1 MFGRTFCFTATLLLT
16 SGVVGAHHNPNAH
29 YIVGQSIEVD
39 GIVTEF
45 RGVNPHSRIYFDVIT
60 EAGEVEQWMAEG
72 DSIINLRRAG
82 WADDE
87 IKPGDHVYIQGR
99 PSRYGQNLVEWQ
111 IITRVGGS
119 ELGGGN
125 GQQTER
131 YRYMDG
137 RLEEFRRQRDAAVG
151 H

>member
-1 MFGRTFCFTATLLLT
+1 MTNKAFLFCTILVLLM
-16 SGVVGAHHNPNAH
+16 SAASAHHNPNAH
-29 YIVGQSIEVD
+29 YIVGQSVEVE
-39 GIVTEF
+39 GVVTEF
-45 RGVNPHSRIYFDVIT
+45 RGVNPHSRIYFDVMD
-60 EAGEVEQWMAEG
+60 EAGEVEEWMAEG

-87 IKPGDHVYIQGR
+87 IKPGDLIHIQGR
-99 PSRYGQNLVEWQ
+99 PSRFGRNLVEWQ
-111 IITRVGGS
+111 IITRLDGS

-137 RLEEFRRQRDAAVG
+137 RLQEFRRQRDADAG
-151 H
+151 R

>member
-1 MFGRTFCFTATLLLT
+1 MTNRLILFCATLVLT
-16 SGVVGAHHNPNAH
+16 MAAASAHHNPNAH
-29 YIVGQSIEVD
+29 YIVGQSVEVE
-39 GIVTEF
+39 GVVTEF
-45 RGVNPHSRIYFDVIT
+45 RGVNPHSRIYFDV
-60 EAGEVEQWMAEG
+60 ANDSGEVEEWMAEG

-87 IKPGDHVYIQGR
+87 IKPGDRIHIQGR
-99 PSRYGQNLVEWQ
+99 PSRFGRNLVEWQ
-111 IITRVGGS
+111 IITRLDGS

-137 RLEEFRRQRDAAVG
+137 RLQEFRRQRDSAAG
-151 H
+151 R

>member
-1 MFGRTFCFTATLLLT
+1 
-16 SGVVGAHHNPNAH
+16 
-29 YIVGQSIEVD
+29 
-39 GIVTEF
+39 
-45 RGVNPHSRIYFDVIT
+45 
-60 EAGEVEQWMAEG
+60 MAEG

-87 IKPGDHVYIQGR
+87 IGPGDRIHIQGR
-99 PSRYGQNLVEWQ
+99 PSRHGRNLVEWQ
-111 IITRVGGS
+111 IITRLDGS

-137 RLEEFRRQRDAAVG
+137 RLQEFRRQRDAAAG
-151 H
+151 R

>member
-1 MFGRTFCFTATLLLT
+1 MTNRSFLCSAILILAAGAAI
-16 SGVVGAHHNPNAH
+16 AHHNPNAH
-29 YIVGQSIEVD
+29 YIVGQSVEVE

-45 RGVNPHSRIYFDVIT
+45 RGVNPHSRIYFDVT
-60 EAGEVEQWMAEG
+60 NDNGEVEEWMAEC

-87 IKPGDHVYIQGR
+87 IKPGDTIQIQGR
-99 PSRYGQNLVEWQ
+99 PSRHGRNLVEWQ
-111 IITRVGGS
+111 IITRVDGS

-137 RLEEFRRQRDAAVG
+137 RLQEFRRQRDATTG
-151 H
+151 R